1 MAYKTEVLQKVYLLL
16 GLNESGQVGDAKAEI
31 IEFVYDIVA
40 DEVLNYC
47 HLEELPAGL
56 KNVVASMVVDLYRLG
71 DFGRESLSRVPTN
84 IKRGDVSI
92 SYERNNERSSGYHR
106 NAAYILANTAL
117 MKDYYKQL
125 NAFRKVAW

>member
-1 MAYKTEVLQKVYLLL
+1 MAYKTEVLAKVYLLL
-16 GLNESGQVGDAKAEI
+16 GLKDSDGLDDVKAEI
-31 IEFVYDIVA
+31 IDFVYDVVA

-47 HLEELPAGL
+47 HLQELPEGL
-56 KNVVASMVVDLYRLG
+56 KNVLASMVVDLYRLG
-71 DFGRESLSRVPTN
+71 DFGRETLSRVPTG

-125 NAFRKVAW
+125 NAYRRLPR